1 MAFASEMVL
10 PWMKRNISASKV
22 VVVVF
27 GFEIMV
33 DTGVVEYFTSG
44 DVVFACLSGCG
55 LPSLKD

>member
-1 MAFASEMVL
+1 MVL